1 MQKQIRHLQS
11 ILGGLFFEI
20 FWPLFKS
27 YLNISKLI
35 FFLGQYGQGPLDD
48 NAANNKD
55 ELNQKDAVFY
65 ATFSTAPN
73 AIGGS
78 AVCAFRL
85 RTVSDAFAGKKE
97 I

>member
-1 MQKQIRHLQS
+1 MYI
-11 ILGGLFFEI
+11 
-20 FWPLFKS
+20 
-27 YLNISKLI
+27 
-35 FFLGQYGQGPLDD
+35 LGQYGQGPLDD
-48 NAANNKD
+48 NANNKD

-85 RTVSDAFAGKKE
+85 RTVSDAFAGKKYFTKKE
-97 I
+97 ISEKN